1 MSGLPVQ
8 PPRQPEPPPSAPDNA
23 GEAASRRAHLQQRL
37 FERLQRIAAAGER
50 GRVVV
55 ARYFE
60 PLFARFAPPPAD
72 WLGNAEWAL
81 REQGRMKRARGLLYG
96 VGITVLLLLLWAAV
110 APLDEVT
117 RGEGKVIPSRY
128 LQVVQSVDGG
138 VVEAV
143 FAKEGQAV
151 KKGDLLVRID
161 PTRFVANLREGSVK
175 AVSLQAKADR
185 LKALVS
191 GTPYEPVPAAPED
204 AEQALV
210 LAQEQRLYLE
220 SRNELQEQLTQARQE
235 LNEVSA
241 RLAQA
246 ERTYGMSTRELEVTR
261 PLLKSGAVSDMDIL
275 RLERDQSNADGER
288 RQARARAGQ
297 LEARIREVELSA
309 RNRWR
314 AELTDTLAQLGSLNE
329 GISGLADKV
338 KFAEI
343 RSPVNGT
350 VQRIFFNTIG
360 GVVQPGNAVVEVVP
374 RDDQLLVE
382 ARISPRDIA
391 FLRPGLPAVIKFN
404 AYDFSIYGGMQATLQ
419 HISPDTV
426 TDDKGETFYV
436 VRAATDAG
444 GFHDGLPIIP
454 GMTLQ
459 LDILTGK
466 KTVLSYLL
474 KPVLRAKAAALTER

>member
-1 MSGLPVQ
+1 MSEPVKQPDQLPT
-8 PPRQPEPPPSAPDNA
+8 
-23 GEAASRRAHLQQRL
+23 GRRLQQRL
-37 FERLQRIAAAGER
+37 FERLQHAVAAGER
-50 GRVVV
+50 GREAV

-60 PLFARFAPPPAD
+60 PLFARFAPPPKD
-72 WLGNAEWAL
+72 WLGNADWAS
-81 REQGRMKRARGLLYG
+81 REQEMTRARGLLYG
-96 VGITVLLLLLWAAV
+96 IAITVLLLLVWAAF

-117 RGEGKVIPSRY
+117 RGEGKVIPSRH

-143 FAKEGQAV
+143 FAREGQRV

-175 AVSLQAKADR
+175 AASLQAKADR
-185 LKALVS
+185 LKALVN
-191 GTPYEPVPAAPED
+191 GTSYAPAPAAPND

-220 SRNELQEQLTQARQE
+220 SRNELQEQITQARQE
-235 LNEVSA
+235 LNEINA

-288 RQARARAGQ
+288 RQARARAAQ
-297 LEARIREVELSA
+297 LDARIREVELSA

-329 GISGLADKV
+329 GISGLADRV
-338 KFAEI
+338 KFSEI

-382 ARISPRDIA
+382 ARVSPKDIA

-419 HISPDTV
+419 HISPDTI
-426 TDDKGETFYV
+426 TDEKGETFYL
-436 VRAATDAG
+436 VRAATDAR

-474 KPVLRAKAAALTER
+474 KPVLRAKAAAMTER

>member
-1 MSGLPVQ
+1 MSRKPEI
-8 PPRQPEPPPSAPDNA
+8 PPEKRPATVPAVTRP
-23 GEAASRRAHLQQRL
+23 RLQQRL
-37 FERLQRIAAAGER
+37 FERLQAIAAQGER
-50 GRVVV
+50 GRVAV
-55 ARYFE
+55 ARAFE
-60 PLFARFAPPPAD
+60 PLFARFAPPPRD

-81 REQGRMKRARGLLYG
+81 QAQQMQRARGLLYG
-96 VGITVLLLLLWAAV
+96 IAAIVLILLVWAAL

-117 RGEGKVIPSRY
+117 RGEGKVIPSRQ
-128 LQVVQSVDGG
+128 LQVIQSVDGG

-143 FAKEGQAV
+143 FVQEGQTV
-151 KKGDLLVRID
+151 KQGDLLVRID

-175 AVSLQAKADR
+175 AASLQAKADR
-185 LKALVS
+185 LRALVN
-191 GTPYEPVPAAPED
+191 GTGYAPQPAETDD
-204 AEQALV
+204 AEQALI
-210 LAQEQRLYLE
+210 LAEEQRLYAE
-220 SRNELQEQLTQARQE
+220 SRNELQEQLTRARQE
-235 LNEVSA
+235 LNEVRA
-241 RLAQA
+241 GLAQA
-246 ERTYGMSTRELEVTR
+246 ERTYVMSTRELEVTR

-288 RQARARAGQ
+288 RQARARAAQ
-297 LEARIREVELSA
+297 LEARIREVELTA

-314 AELTDTLAQLGSLNE
+314 TELTDVLAQLGSLNE

-360 GVVQPGNAVVEVVP
+360 GVVQPGNAVAELVP
-374 RDDQLLVE
+374 LDDQLLVE
-382 ARISPRDIA
+382 ARVSPKDIA

-404 AYDFSIYGGMQATLQ
+404 AYDFSVYGGMPATLR
-419 HISPDTV
+419 HISPDTI
-426 TDDKGETFYV
+426 TDEKGETYYL
-436 VRAATDAG
+436 VRAAASVAA
-444 GFHDGLPIIP
+444 FHDGLPIIP

-474 KPVLRAKAAALTER
+474 KPVLRAKASAMTER